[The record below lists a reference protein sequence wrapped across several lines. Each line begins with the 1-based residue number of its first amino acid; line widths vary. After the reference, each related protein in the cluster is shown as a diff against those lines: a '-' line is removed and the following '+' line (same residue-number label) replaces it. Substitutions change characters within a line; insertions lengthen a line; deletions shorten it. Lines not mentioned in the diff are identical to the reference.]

1 MNEYRQKETKPNI
14 RKSSTINLSVKS
26 GLQTRNVKTPQNNN
40 IASLSSFKET
50 LQNCN
55 NKDHNQY
62 TPINTSPSNTQA
74 SPIVKK
80 DDTIT
85 QTETSINT
93 FINLL
98 SPNSHKNILSP
109 KNIVKP
115 KKNTTIITYFNLNNL
130 PLKNGLISNPYISPN
145 IKTKMNNACMGRIL
159 VDGNFQVIVPDSF
172 AFMEHAC
179 GLTVRGLIKSGRFYS
194 NYWNNKEVS
203 RIDCMRSPLTY
214 LSEHLVVDLQNDS
227 KLRDWFQ
234 YDYTGII
241 TNIYDEYTLRFAGSD
256 FDYDILATTSNEVM
270 VNSTYADDVP
280 VVGKVEKPKKWLFE
294 PRDLQVADKFTF
306 GSIIGQITNNVTTIR
321 CLMSDYSEDSREYQ
335 TLINRMRMGCK
346 LQSLQID

>member
-74 SPIVKK
+74 SPIIKK

-145 IKTKMNNACMGRIL
+145 IKTKMNNLMVESSSRT
-159 VDGNFQVIVPDSF
+159 QKMTSP
-172 AFMEHAC
+172 
-179 GLTVRGLIKSGRFYS
+179 YS
-194 NYWNNKEVS
+194 NIDDIIHSSRTKIKKEEILEMLNTPRRFSRLETKYLISNNNGCSSSRNKVEEIQKILNKCFDQNKLNKINSNANPQNHILNSYRSCKNINQIKKE
-203 RIDCMRSPLTY
+203 
-214 LSEHLVVDLQNDS
+214 EENFEVDLFKNQFIHRNLEQ
-227 KLRDWFQ
+227 KRK
-234 YDYTGII
+234 
-241 TNIYDEYTLRFAGSD
+241 
-256 FDYDILATTSNEVM
+256 
-270 VNSTYADDVP
+270 
-280 VVGKVEKPKKWLFE
+280 KV
-294 PRDLQVADKFTF
+294 
-306 GSIIGQITNNVTTIR
+306 
-321 CLMSDYSEDSREYQ
+321 
-335 TLINRMRMGCK
+335 
-346 LQSLQID
+346 

>member
-145 IKTKMNNACMGRIL
+145 IKTKMNNLM
-159 VDGNFQVIVPDSF
+159 VESS
-172 AFMEHAC
+172 
-179 GLTVRGLIKSGRFYS
+179 SGTQKMTSPYS
-194 NYWNNKEVS
+194 NIDDIIHSSRTKIKKEEILEMLNTPRRFSRLETKYLISNNNGCSSSRNKVEEIQKILNKCFDQNKLNKINSSANPQNHILNSYRSCKNINQIKKE
-203 RIDCMRSPLTY
+203 
-214 LSEHLVVDLQNDS
+214 EENFEVDLFKNQFIHRNLEQKRKKS
-227 KLRDWFQ
+227 L
-234 YDYTGII
+234 
-241 TNIYDEYTLRFAGSD
+241 NILNNSNK
-256 FDYDILATTSNEVM
+256 ILFFHKKR
-270 VNSTYADDVP
+270 NS
-280 VVGKVEKPKKWLFE
+280 
-294 PRDLQVADKFTF
+294 
-306 GSIIGQITNNVTTIR
+306 
-321 CLMSDYSEDSREYQ
+321 CL
-335 TLINRMRMGCK
+335 
-346 LQSLQID
+346 

>member
-1 MNEYRQKETKPNI
+1 MSEYRQKETKPNI

-74 SPIVKK
+74 SPIIKK

-115 KKNTTIITYFNLNNL
+115 KKNTTIITYFNLNNRCIGW
-130 PLKNGLISNPYISPN
+130 KNP
-145 IKTKMNNACMGRIL
+145 
-159 VDGNFQVIVPDSF
+159 
-172 AFMEHAC
+172 
-179 GLTVRGLIKSGRFYS
+179 
-194 NYWNNKEVS
+194 
-203 RIDCMRSPLTY
+203 
-214 LSEHLVVDLQNDS
+214 
-227 KLRDWFQ
+227 
-234 YDYTGII
+234 
-241 TNIYDEYTLRFAGSD
+241 
-256 FDYDILATTSNEVM
+256 
-270 VNSTYADDVP
+270 
-280 VVGKVEKPKKWLFE
+280 
-294 PRDLQVADKFTF
+294 
-306 GSIIGQITNNVTTIR
+306 
-321 CLMSDYSEDSREYQ
+321 
-335 TLINRMRMGCK
+335 
-346 LQSLQID
+346 

>member
-74 SPIVKK
+74 SPIIKK

-145 IKTKMNNACMGRIL
+145 IKTKMNNLM
-159 VDGNFQVIVPDSF
+159 VESS
-172 AFMEHAC
+172 
-179 GLTVRGLIKSGRFYS
+179 SGTQKMTSPYS
-194 NYWNNKEVS
+194 NIDDIIHSSRTKIKKEEILEMLNTPRRFSRLETKYLISNNNGCSSSRNKVEEIQKILNKCFDQNKLNKINSNANPQNHILNSYRSCKNINQIKKE
-203 RIDCMRSPLTY
+203 
-214 LSEHLVVDLQNDS
+214 EENFEVDLFKNQFIHRNLEQKRKKS
-227 KLRDWFQ
+227 L
-234 YDYTGII
+234 
-241 TNIYDEYTLRFAGSD
+241 NILNNSNK
-256 FDYDILATTSNEVM
+256 ILFFHKKR
-270 VNSTYADDVP
+270 NS
-280 VVGKVEKPKKWLFE
+280 
-294 PRDLQVADKFTF
+294 
-306 GSIIGQITNNVTTIR
+306 
-321 CLMSDYSEDSREYQ
+321 CL
-335 TLINRMRMGCK
+335 
-346 LQSLQID
+346 